1 MSSLKNIFSKNQGSV
16 QTSQTQE
23 STLTV
28 ADYHER
34 CELLELE
41 LENQRKEI
49 SALRTRAMNAEH
61 EAHSTRRMLKRARDA
76 FFTASS
82 ELDDNFRL
90 RPAKKAVDDAI
101 RYHYND
107 MDKAEAYKQIKK
119 LKEIVDGA
127 TIRLKS
133 FANELDAFLK

>member
-1 MSSLKNIFSKNQGSV
+1 MSSLKNIFSKKQGPG
-16 QTSQTQE
+16 QASQAPE
-23 STLTV
+23 STWTV
-28 ADYHER
+28 ADYRER
-34 CELLELE
+34 CELLEVQ

-49 SALRTRAMNAEH
+49 AALRTQAMNAEH

-82 ELDDNFRL
+82 ELDNNFRL
-90 RPAKKAVDDAI
+90 SPAKKAVDDAI
-101 RYHYND
+101 QNYHSD
-107 MDKAEAYKQIKK
+107 MHKAEAYKQIKK